1 MSRQFG
7 KIVHY
12 CCPAF
17 LLFGPIM
24 LATGWGVIG
33 AAVLGLGLM
42 GLYFRVGK

>member
-1 MSRQFG
+1 MSKQFG

-24 LATGWGVIG
+24 LSAGWGVIG
-33 AAVLGLGLM
+33 GTVLGLGLV
-42 GLYFRVGK
+42 GLYYRSSK

>member
-1 MSRQFG
+1 MSKQLG

-24 LATGWGVIG
+24 LVTGWGIIAG
-33 AAVLGLGLM
+33 IATGLGLM
-42 GLYFRVGK
+42 GLYYRVGK